1 MEKDHP
7 SCHEIDIGQPEGLA
21 LGWRSSQAVKT
32 EAYRLGTQVFD
43 ELFPQRTLTA
53 STTRLYDRRKTRPEN
68 SPTFRVRY

>member
-43 ELFPQRTLTA
+43 ELFPQR
-53 STTRLYDRRKTRPEN
+53 
-68 SPTFRVRY
+68 PTIVGTDGSDDNRGPVL